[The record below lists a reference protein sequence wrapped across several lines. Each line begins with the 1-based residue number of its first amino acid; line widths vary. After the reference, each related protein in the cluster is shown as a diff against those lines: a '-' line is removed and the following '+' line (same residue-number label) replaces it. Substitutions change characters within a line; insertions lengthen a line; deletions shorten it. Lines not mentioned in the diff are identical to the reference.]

1 MELNEVQHADF
12 RENGFMVVRNVLSPE
27 EVATLRQRADEIIG
41 DVEAYR
47 QRDTAERQRLQEL
60 HKQDVEELPR
70 YNTFAEQPEERIT
83 GRYARRGDRV
93 YPVRQRPIDEAAVAA
108 AQASDNPW
116 QRFGSTLDHLA
127 DNDAVF
133 RTFAAHPNVVKV
145 LQELLAP
152 NLKLWFDHL
161 YNKPPYND
169 GGPYGGANRFHQD
182 GFFQFSRRSV
192 TCWIALDEV
201 TEENGC
207 FHYVPIA
214 ADYGQVQFD
223 EGVAEELT
231 AERLEQ
237 TVLVTLKPG
246 DAAFHDRWTM
256 HATGPNETGQHR
268 RGWAMH
274 YCDAE
279 SQFGNFANDDPW
291 WEHAY
296 YQSPDGVHIRD
307 NIVAGNR
314 RYLLVAGQEFPGCV

>member
-12 RENGFMVVRNVLSPE
+12 RENGFMVVRNVLSPG
-27 EVATLRQRADEIIG
+27 EVETLRQRADEIIS
-41 DVEAYR
+41 DLDTY
-47 QRDTAERQRLQEL
+47 QQSNTAERHRLQEL
-60 HKQDVEELPR
+60 HKQDLEALPR

-83 GRYARRGDRV
+83 GHYARRGDRV
-93 YPVRQRPIDEAAVAA
+93 YPVRQHPVDAAAVAA
-108 AQASDNPW
+108 AQASGNPW
-116 QRFGSTLDHLA
+116 QRFGGTLDHLA

-133 RTFAAHPNVVKV
+133 RKFAAHPNVVKV
-145 LQELLAP
+145 LRELLAP

-214 ADYGQVQFD
+214 ADYGQVRFD

-231 AERLEQ
+231 AERLAH

-256 HATGPNETGQHR
+256 HATGPNETGRHR

-274 YCDAE
+274 FCDAE
-279 SQFGNFANDDPW
+279 SQFGNFANDDPRW
-291 WEHAY
+291 AHTY
-296 YQSPDGVHIRD
+296 YQSPDGVHFRD
-307 NIVAGNR
+307 NTLWGNR
-314 RYLLVAGQEFPGCV
+314 HYLLVAGQEFAGCV

>member
-12 RENGFMVVRNVLSPE
+12 RENGFMVVRNVLSPD
-27 EVATLRQRADEIIG
+27 EVETLRRRADEIIG
-41 DVEAYR
+41 DVETYR

-60 HKQDVEELPR
+60 HKQDVEEQPR
-70 YNTFAEQPEERIT
+70 YNTVAEQPEERII

-93 YPVRQRPIDEAAVAA
+93 YPVRQRPVDEAAVAA
-108 AQASDNPW
+108 AQGSDNPW
-116 QRFGSTLDHLA
+116 QRFSGTLDHLA

-133 RTFAAHPNVVKV
+133 RKFAAHPNVVKV
-145 LQELLAP
+145 LRELLAP

-161 YNKPPYND
+161 YNKPPYNH

-207 FHYVPIA
+207 FHYVPIT

-256 HATGPNETGQHR
+256 HATGPNETGRHR

-274 YCDAE
+274 FCDAE
-279 SQFGNFANDDPW
+279 SQFGNFANDDPY

>member
-1 MELNEVQHADF
+1 M
-12 RENGFMVVRNVLSPE
+12 
-27 EVATLRQRADEIIG
+27 TRA
-41 DVEAYR
+41 
-47 QRDTAERQRLQEL
+47 
-60 HKQDVEELPR
+60 
-70 YNTFAEQPEERIT
+70 
-83 GRYARRGDRV
+83 
-93 YPVRQRPIDEAAVAA
+93 AAAA

-116 QRFGSTLDHLA
+116 NHFGGTINHLA

-133 RTFAAHPNVVKV
+133 RRFAAHPNVVKV

-169 GGPYGGANRFHQD
+169 SGVYGGANRFHQD
-182 GFFQFSRRSV
+182 GFFQYDRRSV

-201 TEENGC
+201 TVENGC
-207 FHYVPIA
+207 FHYVPIT
-214 ADYGQVQFD
+214 ADYGQVRFD

-231 AERLEQ
+231 AAELEQ

-256 HATGPNETGQHR
+256 HSTGPNETGQHR

-279 SQFGNFANDDPW
+279 SRYGDFANDAG
-291 WEHAY
+291 WESYH
-296 YQSPDGVHIRD
+296 YQSPDGVHIR
-307 NIVAGNR
+307 NGAVHGNR
-314 RYLLVAGQEFPGCV
+314 HYLLVAGQEFPGRV